1 MKLSKNIKKS
11 AISLEIGSKAK
22 DQVLEELVGL
32 LCDAYGLKDRDDILK
47 AIINRESKQS
57 TGIGMGLAVPH
68 AKTPVVK
75 KLYVAFGLSRDG
87 VDFDSIDGE
96 KAHIFFILVSP
107 RDVSGP
113 HIKALAGIS
122 RLIKHEEF
130 RTALLNCSSEKEFFA
145 MAEEAEKKYL

>member
-1 MKLSKNIKKS
+1 MKLSKDIKKS
-11 AISLEIGSKAK
+11 AISLDIRSKSK
-22 DQVLEELVGL
+22 DKVLEELVQL
-32 LCDAYGLKDRDDILK
+32 LCDSYGLKDRDEILK

-75 KLYVAFGLSRDG
+75 KLHVAFGLSKEG

-96 KAHIFFILVSP
+96 DARIFFILVSP

-130 RTALLNCSSEKEFFA
+130 RKALLDCSDEKEFFTLA
-145 MAEEAEKKYL
+145 ADAEKKYL

>member
-1 MKLSKNIKKS
+1 MKLSKNIRKS

-22 DQVLEELVGL
+22 DQVVEELVSL
-32 LCDAYGLKDRDDILK
+32 LCDAYKLKDSDEILK
-47 AIINRESKQS
+47 AINNRESKQS

-130 RTALLNCSSEKEFFA
+130 RTALLNCKDEKEFFA
-145 MAEEAEKKYL
+145 LAEAAEKKYL

>member
-1 MKLSKNIKKS
+1 MRLSKNIKKS
-11 AISLEIGSKAK
+11 AISLEIGSTGK

-32 LCDAYGLKDRDDILK
+32 LCDAYRLKDRDEILK

-57 TGIGMGLAVPH
+57 TGIGMGVAVPH
-68 AKTPVVK
+68 AKTPAVD
-75 KLYVAFGLSRDG
+75 KLHVAFGLSREG

-113 HIKALAGIS
+113 HITALAGIS

-130 RTALLNCSSEKEFFA
+130 RTALIHCSSEKEFFTL
-145 MAEEAEKKYL
+145 AEEAEKKYL